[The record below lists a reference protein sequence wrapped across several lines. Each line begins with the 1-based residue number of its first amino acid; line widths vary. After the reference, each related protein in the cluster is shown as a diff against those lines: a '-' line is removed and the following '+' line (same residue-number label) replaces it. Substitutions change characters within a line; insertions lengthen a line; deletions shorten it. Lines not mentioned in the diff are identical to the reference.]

1 MGSGCSTA
9 VEHTPRNRAE
19 KSWVQILPGDG
30 LFSLLYPLSSA
41 SLIQIP
47 QHNWFSY
54 KILLSRAAWGEASF
68 IRMDWA
74 KQKLHDEERRER
86 GKNCSIPKHQDSKAT
101 WVSCPGRVTII
112 DRWYWQKCR
121 RRPRRWSRSAGRC
134 RLWAPDTSSRR
145 PSGCLRTCSS
155 SLWECRPARIKKL
168 ARVKRTNRWE
178 K

>member
-1 MGSGCSTA
+1 MMGSGCSAA

-30 LFSLLYPLSSA
+30 LFSLLYPLMCESLIHFSQGGA
-41 SLIQIP
+41 SLLIFLQ
-47 QHNWFSY
+47 
-54 KILLSRAAWGEASF
+54 KKMLSRAAWGEASL

-74 KQKLHDEERRER
+74 KQKLHDEERRKR

-134 RLWAPDTSSRR
+134 RLWALDTSSRR

-155 SLWECRPARIKKL
+155 SLWECRPARIKK
-168 ARVKRTNRWE
+168 TCSS
-178 K
+178 